1 MEKSRLRQMQH
12 YARLKENLDE
22 QMKDW
27 LRSVNALLKTNYVT
41 TTGAQTELD
50 NQIKIGLDYE

>member
-1 MEKSRLRQMQH
+1 MQH